1 MEFLKQISEAKVEQ
15 LIIALVK
22 SKVISYHN
30 IYNPI

>member
-22 SKVISYHN
+22 SKVISYN
-30 IYNPI
+30 YIYNPI

>member
-15 LIIALVK
+15 LIIAVVK
-22 SKVISYHN
+22 SKVISYNN